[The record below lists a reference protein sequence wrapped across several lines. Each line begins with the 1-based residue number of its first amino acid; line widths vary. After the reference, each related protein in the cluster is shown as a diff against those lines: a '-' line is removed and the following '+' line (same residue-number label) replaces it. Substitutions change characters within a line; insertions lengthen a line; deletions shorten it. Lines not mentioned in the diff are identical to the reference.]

1 MKTLIAV
8 LSIVVAVLALAL
20 WKRDASARNS
30 LATADAALAAL
41 SNQLAEA
48 SMKVTHQEQIATAAR
63 AGLDDRARELA
74 AMSNTVAQLT
84 SDLGKSRA
92 ETVAA
97 RARAQDFEAR
107 LAASDAQTASLK
119 RRFEGL
125 DVEIQSLKAEVAQTR
140 SNATELQ
147 SARFDLANEVEC
159 LKIEKSEL
167 ARQWNDSRALRLQ
180 LRLLKSH
187 TPFIALEPDDSV
199 RLLSVPK

>member
-1 MKTLIAV
+1 
-8 LSIVVAVLALAL
+8 
-20 WKRDASARNS
+20 
-30 LATADAALAAL
+30 
-41 SNQLAEA
+41 
-48 SMKVTHQEQIATAAR
+48 
-63 AGLDDRARELA
+63 
-74 AMSNTVAQLT
+74 MSNAVALLT
-84 SDLGKSRA
+84 HNLARSRA

-97 RARAQDFEAR
+97 RARGQDFEAR

-119 RRFEGL
+119 GRLEEL
-125 DVEIQSLKAEVAQTR
+125 AAEIQSLKVEVAQTR

-180 LRLLKSH
+180 LHLLKSH

-199 RLLSVPK
+199 KLLSVPK